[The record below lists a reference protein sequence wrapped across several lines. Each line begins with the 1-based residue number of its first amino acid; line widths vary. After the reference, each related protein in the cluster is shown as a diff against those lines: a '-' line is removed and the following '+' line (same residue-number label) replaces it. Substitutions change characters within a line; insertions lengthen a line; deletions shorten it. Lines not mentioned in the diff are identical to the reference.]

1 MSLEFLDL
9 GNLLLAV
16 AVLFT
21 TLILVFELLERRRE
35 NRRQRTMLEAIEAEY
50 QLYCRMG
57 RL

>member
-1 MSLEFLDL
+1 LEFLDL